1 MKQNTLRPGDLVVA
15 VSAAIHCPD
24 RLSQLAESSG
34 RSIGEAHNAV
44 RRLRAGGL
52 MDAQTRAVDVEAF
65 AQFVVWGIPVAFP
78 AQRGEATV
86 GTITAVPLIP
96 PTAPESSEW
105 VWPDAEG
112 TTRGTAIIPLHSQVP
127 SVARRDPRMH
137 AALALIDLSRTGSTR
152 DRAAAAA
159 GLESL
164 LRSGVSRV

>member
-1 MKQNTLRPGDLVVA
+1 
-15 VSAAIHCPD
+15 
-24 RLSQLAESSG
+24 
-34 RSIGEAHNAV
+34 
-44 RRLRAGGL
+44 

-65 AQFVVWGIPVAFP
+65 AQFVAWGIPVAFP

>member
-1 MKQNTLRPGDLVVA
+1 
-15 VSAAIHCPD
+15 
-24 RLSQLAESSG
+24 
-34 RSIGEAHNAV
+34 
-44 RRLRAGGL
+44 
-52 MDAQTRAVDVEAF
+52 MDPETRAVDVESL
-65 AQFVVWGIPVAFP
+65 AQFVAWGLPVAFP
-78 AQRGEATV
+78 ARRGEATV

-137 AALALIDLSRTGSTR
+137 AALALIDLARTGSTR

-164 LRSGVSRV
+164 LRDGAGRG